1 MTSFMYSS
9 RSLDL
14 KTVVLVEELHFILDF
29 YLLYVTIHELVND
42 QRLYSCTEFKKDKTI
57 VD

>member
-14 KTVVLVEELHFILDF
+14 ETVVPVEELHFILDF
-29 YLLYVTIHELVND
+29 HLLYVTIHELVND
-42 QRLYSCTEFKKDKTI
+42 QSLYS
-57 VD
+57 